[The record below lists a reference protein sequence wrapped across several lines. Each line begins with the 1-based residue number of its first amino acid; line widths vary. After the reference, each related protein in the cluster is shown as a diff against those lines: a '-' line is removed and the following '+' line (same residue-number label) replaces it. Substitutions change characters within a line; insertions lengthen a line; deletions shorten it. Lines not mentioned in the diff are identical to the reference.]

1 MQSHFNVL
9 EANESISE
17 HKILISFR
25 KLVGLYMKHKN
36 KILSH
41 FQLHDCKSTGNK
53 TKQHKEESYDYEG
66 KKKGP
71 EKNCK
76 WDTKCTEYWT

>member
-53 TKQHKEESYDYEG
+53 IR
-66 KKKGP
+66 KKAMIMKAKRKAQKKIANGIQ
-71 EKNCK
+71 NVLNIGH
-76 WDTKCTEYWT
+76 DN